1 MNVITFQIRLFNGD
15 TVAQKFGVNEPLAA
29 VRLFVYSKLTNGE
42 MSGDFT
48 GLTFATA
55 YPRKVF
61 TEDDMLMPLKK
72 LG

>member
-1 MNVITFQIRLFNGD
+1 MILQIRLFSGD
-15 TVAQKFGVNEPLAA
+15 TITQKFGVNEPLAA
-29 VRLFVYSKLTNGE
+29 VRLFVHSKLTNGE

-48 GLTFATA
+48 GITFASA

-61 TEDDMLMPLKK
+61 TEDDMMVPLSK